1 MAKSNDFEVHLI
13 GTTNELK
20 LSRALVNEMSQY
32 DIEIFPEPV
41 RDKLKVMLKFYS
53 DTINAERYENG
64 I

>member
-13 GTTNELK
+13 GTSNELK

-41 RDKLKVMLKFYS
+41 RDKLKDMLKFYS
-53 DTINAERYENG
+53 DVVNAERYENG

>member
-53 DTINAERYENG
+53 DVVNAEGYENG

>member
-1 MAKSNDFEVHLI
+1 MVKSNDFEVHLI

-41 RDKLKVMLKFYS
+41 RDKLKNMLKFYS

>member
-13 GTTNELK
+13 GTTTELK
-20 LSRALVNEMSQY
+20 LSRALVNEITMY

-41 RDKLKVMLKFYS
+41 QDKIKDMLKFYS
-53 DTINAERYENG
+53 DVVNAERYENG

>member
-53 DTINAERYENG
+53 DVVNAERYENG

>member
-53 DTINAERYENG
+53 DAVNAERYENG

>member
-41 RDKLKVMLKFYS
+41 RDKLKNMLKFYS
-53 DTINAERYENG
+53 DAVNAERYENG

>member
-53 DTINAERYENG
+53 DVVNAERYQNG

>member
-41 RDKLKVMLKFYS
+41 RDKLKVMLKFHS
-53 DTINAERYENG
+53 DVVNAEGYENG